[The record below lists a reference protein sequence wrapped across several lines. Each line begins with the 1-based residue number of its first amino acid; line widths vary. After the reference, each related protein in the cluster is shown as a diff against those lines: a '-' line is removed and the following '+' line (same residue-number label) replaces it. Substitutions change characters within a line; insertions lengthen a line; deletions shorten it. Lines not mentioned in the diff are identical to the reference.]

1 MDTGEE
7 ILDANSVTNYKSDSI
22 YSMIAFFFFYHR
34 NVVMFCYIRNDI
46 YVFDRKYNFHNL
58 ERNI

>member
-22 YSMIAFFFFYHR
+22 YSMIAFFFFIIETLSCF
-34 NVVMFCYIRNDI
+34 VTFEMIFMFLI
-46 YVFDRKYNFHNL
+46 V
-58 ERNI
+58 NIIFII